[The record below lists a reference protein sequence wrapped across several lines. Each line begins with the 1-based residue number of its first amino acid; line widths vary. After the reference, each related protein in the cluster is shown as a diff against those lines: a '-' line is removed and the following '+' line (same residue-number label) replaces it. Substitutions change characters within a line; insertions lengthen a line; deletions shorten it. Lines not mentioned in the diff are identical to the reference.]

1 MKLKQEIQ
9 DVLDALGATPDEIEA
24 LVGYF
29 ADKLTQANASVTQIG
44 ENIASLE
51 KQLVEETERGA
62 KIRAGVMRFVDME
75 TDA

>member
-1 MKLKQEIQ
+1 MKLKKEIQ
-9 DVLDALGATPDEIEA
+9 NVLDGLGATPDEIAA

-44 ENIASLE
+44 ENIVSLE

-62 KIRAGVMRFVDME
+62 KVREGVMRFVDME